1 MKSVLKEA
9 LYYNNTVTVG
19 LLKNQL
25 SLFTAIEK
33 KGRREMSDLVAPSCE
48 IPAFDPSEAAN
59 LDPIEIPT
67 AHDAIKPQ
75 EMVENIGGETA
86 EEKTPEKTQ
95 EEIQMKAALDLKL
108 FGARLS
114 DTGNEIE
121 KIYKIFHD
129 PKSSKIKK
137 KLCLT
142 SIEDTILPFL
152 HCAARVCSDSAKILS
167 PIPSLDYVHRN
178 NETILKREIR
188 QSEKNTSNKNKSIN
202 LIKLERVLLTVDIP
216 KPFVSIGQTS
226 APAIKTKE
234 KVSAKTKEPIEAPN
248 LPPPSN
254 GTQYTPIET
263 VELLQGYPENS
274 KKKAHI
280 ISHLVDSE
288 LVPITRVGVYKL
300 LRRYAAKEKIRK
312 NWNRKSPLKLIAKA
326 KAKKKAK
333 KKKPTKASAKK
344 AEVPPEA
351 ADLPPPS
358 NGYQYSPIETVNLL
372 KDYPDNS
379 RKRSSMINHFVA
391 KKLIPITRVGVYK
404 LLRRYKLTNK
414 IRENWC
420 KTGRD
425 KLLGDPEID
434 FLANKLKANSG
445 YVITSDDIVQM
456 IHEKRMREANETGAV
471 PKLTKPSHTTI
482 SNYKAAIANV
492 EGINIASVFQKTTPI
507 RTLKKVNGIC

>member
-333 KKKPTKASAKK
+333 KEKT
-344 AEVPPEA
+344 
-351 ADLPPPS
+351 
-358 NGYQYSPIETVNLL
+358 YQGFRQ
-372 KDYPDNS
+372 KS
-379 RKRSSMINHFVA
+379 RSTTRSSRSSTSFQ
-391 KKLIPITRVGVYK
+391 RVPV
-404 LLRRYKLTNK
+404 LTN
-414 IRENWC
+414 
-420 KTGRD
+420 
-425 KLLGDPEID
+425 
-434 FLANKLKANSG
+434 
-445 YVITSDDIVQM
+445 
-456 IHEKRMREANETGAV
+456 
-471 PKLTKPSHTTI
+471 
-482 SNYKAAIANV
+482 
-492 EGINIASVFQKTTPI
+492 
-507 RTLKKVNGIC
+507 

>member
-1 MKSVLKEA
+1 MS
-9 LYYNNTVTVG
+9 
-19 LLKNQL
+19 
-25 SLFTAIEK
+25 SL
-33 KGRREMSDLVAPSCE
+33 GAPSCE
-48 IPAFDPSEAAN
+48 IPVFDTSETAN
-59 LDPIEIPT
+59 LDPIQIRT
-67 AHDAIKPQ
+67 HDVIKPPEIAEE
-75 EMVENIGGETA
+75 EMIDEIAGGETA

-108 FGARLS
+108 IGARLS

-129 PKSSKIKK
+129 PKSSKTKK
-137 KLCLT
+137 KLCFT

-167 PIPSLDYVHRN
+167 PIPSLEYVHRN

-188 QSEKNTSNKNKSIN
+188 QSEKNSSHKNKSIH
-202 LIKLERVLLTVDIP
+202 LIKLERVLLTVDFP
-216 KPFVSIGQTS
+216 KPFVSISEST
-226 APAIKTKE
+226 PTIKTKG
-234 KVSAKTKEPIEAPN
+234 KVTAKTKEPIELPD

-274 KKKAHI
+274 KKKAHT
-280 ISHLVDSE
+280 ISHLVDKE

-358 NGYQYSPIETVNLL
+358 NGYQYSPIEAVNLL

-434 FLANKLKANSG
+434 FLANKLKANNG
-445 YVITSDDIVQM
+445 YVITSNDIVQM
-456 IHEKRMREANETGAV
+456 IHEKRIREANESGAE
-471 PKLTKPSHTTI
+471 PKLTTPSHTTI

-507 RTLKKVNGIC
+507 KTLKKVNGIC